1 MFRAHY
7 CSLSLKCLDV
17 DSLLHQVQVEVRKNW
32 QHLRVARLGGLGS
45 HRLVS
50 TTMTY
55 AAVPPNDG
63 QHAQTASAHQ
73 HSQRNNTQQHY
84 TEPASA
90 AATRRLHLKPPNS
103 TPHTDV
109 IDDTVTS
116 WFPDGCHGYGDVT
129 EQQQQQHG
137 GEALCMTPLNID
149 RH

>member
-1 MFRAHY
+1 M
-7 CSLSLKCLDV
+7 
-17 DSLLHQVQVEVRKNW
+17 EVRKNW
-32 QHLRVARLGGLGS
+32 QHLRVARFGGLGS

-63 QHAQTASAHQ
+63 VHGPTAHG
-73 HSQRNNTQQHY
+73 QRNHTQNDYTDPDGGPQHRHTQTNTQRNTQ
-84 TEPASA
+84 TNTQNDCKEPNA
-90 AATRRLHLKPPNS
+90 AATRRAHLNPPTS
-103 TPHTDV
+103 TPHADV

-129 EQQQQQHG
+129 EQQQQQPHG
-137 GEALCMTPLNID
+137 GEALCMTPLNVD